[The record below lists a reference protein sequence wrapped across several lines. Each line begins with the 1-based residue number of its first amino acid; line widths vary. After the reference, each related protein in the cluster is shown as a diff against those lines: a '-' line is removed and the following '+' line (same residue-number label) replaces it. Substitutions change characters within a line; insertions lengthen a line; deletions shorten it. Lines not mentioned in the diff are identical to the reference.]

1 MSGKT
6 KKSKSIPFTIKT
18 TSLTVQKSKI
28 DCELL
33 RQHFRI
39 YVYDLGE
46 SRIYSPAIPNTVRY
60 PKMYSSLRKQTIMD
74 DGSQYAFEFNKSRRR
89 IYVCLPL
96 DKRPF
101 EIEDF
106 EGGRYQPIE
115 FSPQLN
121 DNSDVADLFRL
132 ACKTYCVKDEIDM
145 SFVGQGPMYFPT
157 GQIYNYTIAEEE
169 DNTPKVKPEGRP
181 VLGVYPRHNWKRD
194 RQLTEVNGGK
204 QDTLEFLM
212 PDILRQM
219 YLVYNTNTITKESLV
234 WKSYYKLASGGRAF
248 VPLIPRDIDHLSQC
262 AVYRLQ
268 GENCPLRNKRTE
280 SNNPQGSQSNEMEK
294 GALSP
299 KKRKSIDF
307 FNPTKPEKLKQSR
320 CHVLLSTYRKL
331 SQHLTKIGLPTEL
344 TPIRVREV
352 TAGQQ
357 KASLPLSKY
366 PVTLINGLWQEKTDG
381 WNQKRQE
388 RFEQVVATVQGILKK
403 NKKEQIS
410 VVVKGLE
417 ALENPQ
423 LGERFLV
430 LIDYSK
436 KAFKEGGPL
445 GGLQDPYQDDLL
457 HKKQGVVIKHLN
469 INTED
474 KTASEDDSERDS
486 DGQFPKE
493 DSDFDDSDPE
503 EARLQMS
510 KTKYLSYELPADKQ
524 LETRLWVSLYNL
536 HILDLLC
543 YPQNIPPRLPLLAGG
558 FFTDMYHLLEGVF
571 FIHQHKVLYCK
582 ENCLFFQE
590 VSDRT
595 FKEALKQLTGR
606 DYKNILRQIERYH
619 AWDAQKLATEQ
630 EKELRENSYMMVSK
644 EYLLEISQGDNC
656 RALFNTEAVLD
667 RIEQRQKGRPLYE
680 FKVNDFDQVPLNWQ
694 GTFKKWNEF
703 VDNLS
708 RKKDVEDMVSFEKL
722 TKDSVKG
729 GYDGYQVIGSNS
741 TTKKSEFNDILSNAI
756 GIDLRTAIN
765 GMDYGKGIWFDEV
778 AMKYMVG
785 GGQALKGTQAQVRSN
800 LVRDIIL
807 LEGQFNP
814 DKFFPL
820 LNVDFVRK
828 EGYPVLPFPF
838 KILKDAM
845 KLQEI
850 GWKFRSAS
858 DNT

>member
-1 MSGKT
+1 MPSKT
-6 KKSKSIPFTIKT
+6 KKSSPLTTINT
-18 TSLTVQKSKI
+18 TSLTVQRSKI
-28 DCELL
+28 DYEVL
-33 RQHFRI
+33 RRYLRI
-39 YVYDLGE
+39 YVYDLSE

-60 PKMYSSLRKQTIMD
+60 QKMYSSLRKQTIME
-74 DGSQYAFEFNKSRRR
+74 DGSQYAFEFNKSRKR
-89 IYVCLPL
+89 IYICLPV

-106 EGGRYQPIE
+106 EGERYQATE
-115 FSPQLN
+115 FSPNLK
-121 DNSDVADLFRL
+121 DNGDVADLFRL

-157 GQIYNYTIAEEE
+157 GKIYNYTIDEEE
-169 DNTPKVKPEGRP
+169 DNAQKAKSEGRP
-181 VLGVYPRHNWKRD
+181 VLGVYPRHNWKRG
-194 RQLTEVNGGK
+194 RQLAEVNEGK

-219 YLVYNTNTITKESLV
+219 YLVYKTSTITKESLA
-234 WKSYYKLASGGRAF
+234 WKSYYKLASGRRAF
-248 VPLIPRDIDHLSQC
+248 VPLIPRDIDDLSQC

-268 GENCPLRNKRTE
+268 GENRPPSKKTDN
-280 SNNPQGSQSNEMEK
+280 SQAPQTNEMEK

-299 KKRKSIDF
+299 KKRKSIKF
-307 FNPTKPEKLKQSR
+307 FDPTKPEKLKQSR
-320 CHVLLSTYRKL
+320 CHALLSTYRKL
-331 SQHLTKIGLPTEL
+331 CQYLTEIGLPTEL
-344 TPIRVREV
+344 TPIQVKEV
-352 TAGQQ
+352 TSGQK
-357 KASLPLSKY
+357 KASFPLSKY
-366 PVTLINGLWQEKTDG
+366 PVTLINGLWQEQTDK
-381 WNQKRQE
+381 WHQKQQKR
-388 RFEQVVATVQGILKK
+388 FETMVTTIRKFLA
-403 NKKEQIS
+403 KEEIS
-410 VVVKGLE
+410 VVVKGRE

-423 LGERFLV
+423 PGERFLM

-436 KAFKEGGPL
+436 TAFEEGGPL
-445 GGLQDPYQDDLL
+445 AGLQDPYQDDLR

-474 KTASEDDSERDS
+474 KTVSEADDEKDA

-503 EARLQMS
+503 ETRLQMS
-510 KTKYLSYELPADKQ
+510 KSKYLSYELPADKQ
-524 LETRLWVSLYNL
+524 LETRLWISLYNL
-536 HILDLLC
+536 HILNLLC
-543 YPQNIPPRLPLLAGG
+543 YPQNISPRLPLLTGG

-571 FIHQHKVLYCK
+571 FIHQRKVLYCK
-582 ENCLFFQE
+582 ENGLCSQE

-595 FKEALKQLTGR
+595 FKEDLKQLTGR
-606 DYKNILRQIERYH
+606 DYKDILRQIERYH

-630 EKELRENSYMMVSK
+630 EKELRENSYVMVSK

-656 RALFNTEAVLD
+656 RALFDTKVVLN

-680 FKVNDFDQVPLNWQ
+680 FKVSDFSKVPGQW
-694 GTFKKWNEF
+694 TEIFKAWNEF
-703 VDNLS
+703 VDKLS

-722 TKDSVKG
+722 TKDSAKG
-729 GYDGYQVIGSNS
+729 GYDGYQVIDRNS

-756 GIDLRTAIN
+756 GIDFRTPIN
-765 GMDYGKGIWFDEV
+765 GMDYGKGIWFDKE

-785 GGQALKGTQAQVRSN
+785 GGQALKGNQAQVRSN

-838 KILKDAM
+838 KILKDA
-845 KLQEI
+845 KELEEI
-850 GWKFRSAS
+850 GWKFRSVS
-858 DNT
+858 GNT